1 MILRGK
7 MRTVKQHFRNSKLI
21 QTSIFDDLLSMLSVS
36 IARLRVCL
44 CVGLRLIIDSLVYL
58 LVL

>member
-1 MILRGK
+1 
-7 MRTVKQHFRNSKLI
+7 MRTVKQHSRNSKLI

-44 CVGLRLIIDSLVYL
+44 CVRLCLIIDSLVYL